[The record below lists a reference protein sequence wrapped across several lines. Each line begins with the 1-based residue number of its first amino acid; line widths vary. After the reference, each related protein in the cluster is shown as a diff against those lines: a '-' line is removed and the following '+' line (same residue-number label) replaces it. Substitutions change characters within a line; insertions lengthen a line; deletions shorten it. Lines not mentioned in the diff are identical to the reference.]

1 MFLALVAVF
10 HSPQPL
16 LGERE
21 SDPGSDKL
29 KRKVLISMPLGWL
42 LGIRYHP
49 ISHVGRVSGTY
60 PKTVIEWGGCQQLS
74 RTSRTVM
81 I

>member
-29 KRKVLISMPLGWL
+29 KRKSLDFNAFRLAFGYQTSSNKPCGLG
-42 LGIRYHP
+42 
-49 ISHVGRVSGTY
+49 
-60 PKTVIEWGGCQQLS
+60 
-74 RTSRTVM
+74 
-81 I
+81 